1 MAEGGLKPRWAD
13 LAIAA
18 FLGLITL
25 IANVTGM
32 PYVLFP
38 ELGALG
44 WVIFSDRRHPWACSP
59 ALLML
64 TPFLAGLQGLWI
76 TRHLAYGPTAVL
88 LNVGLTLL
96 LIAALR
102 SPIVPALS
110 AGLLPLALGIHTW
123 TYPFSILIGT
133 GGLALVIALRARLA
147 QGSPPAE
154 GPEAPRPALWRLRG
168 SIQPLPP
175 LRDWLWPFGL
185 FLLGGLLLVR
195 LIGSPLVLFPP
206 LLVIAFE
213 TIVHRLHCPWRGRSL
228 SVWLV
233 ANGSAVVG
241 LALVR
246 GLGVGPVA
254 AFLAVLATLALL
266 KLARLPF
273 PPALGLALLPFV
285 IPHPPLTYPLFTMA
299 GSLWL
304 LVVVALQ
311 EALAGPGAGGGTGRG
326 TGSGAAAPGAEPRPA

>member
-1 MAEGGLKPRWAD
+1 VVEGRLKPHRAD
-13 LAIAA
+13 LAIAC
-18 FLGLITL
+18 FLALITL
-25 IANVTGM
+25 IANVTHM

-44 WVIFSDRRHPWACSP
+44 WVIFSDQRHPWARSP

-64 TPFLAGLQGLWI
+64 TPFLAAVQGLWI
-76 TRHLAYGPTAVL
+76 TRHLAYGSTAVL
-88 LNVGLTLL
+88 LNVAITLL

-123 TYPFSILIGT
+123 SYPFSILIGT
-133 GGLALVIALRARLA
+133 GGLALVIALRARRA
-147 QGSPPAE
+147 QGSPPGLE
-154 GPEAPRPALWRLRG
+154 PPEVPRPALWRLRG
-168 SIQPLPP
+168 SVQPLPP
-175 LRDWLWPFGL
+175 LRDWLLPFSV

-206 LLVIAFE
+206 LLVIGFE
-213 TIVHRLHCPWRGRSL
+213 MIVHRQHCPWRGRYL

-233 ANGSAVVG
+233 ANAAAVVG
-241 LALVR
+241 LALVKC
-246 GLGVGPVA
+246 LGVGPAA
-254 AFLAVLATLALL
+254 AFLAVLATLAFL

-285 IPHPPLTYPLFTMA
+285 ITDPPLTYPLFTLA

-304 LVVVALQ
+304 LVVVAVQ
-311 EALAGPGAGGGTGRG
+311 EATAGPGGGELAP
-326 TGSGAAAPGAEPRPA
+326 GAAAGTA

>member
-1 MAEGGLKPRWAD
+1 MVEGRLKFGRAD

-18 FLGLITL
+18 FLALITA
-25 IANVTGM
+25 IANATGM

-44 WVIFSDRRHPWACSP
+44 WVIFGDGRHPWARSP

-64 TPFLAGLQGLWI
+64 TPFLAAVQGLWI

-96 LIAALR
+96 VIAALR

-123 TYPFSILIGT
+123 AYPFSILIGT
-133 GGLALVIALRARLA
+133 GGLALAIALRRRRGRSR
-147 QGSPPAE
+147 QPVE
-154 GPEAPRPALWRLRG
+154 GPAVCSPLASIPRFALVLLRG
-168 SIQPLPP
+168 RSQPLPP
-175 LRDWLWPFGL
+175 LRGWALPFGVL
-185 FLLGGLLLVR
+185 LLGGLLLVR

-206 LLVIAFE
+206 LLVIAYE
-213 TIVHRLHCPWRGRSL
+213 MIVHRQHCPWRGRYLSL
-228 SVWLV
+228 VLV
-233 ANGSAVVG
+233 ANTAAVVG
-241 LALVR
+241 LGLVKS
-246 GLGVGPVA
+246 LGVGPAA

-266 KLARLPF
+266 KLARLPL

-285 IPHPPLTYPLFTMA
+285 IPQPPLSYPLFTLA

-304 LVVVALQ
+304 VLVVAAQ
-311 EALAGPGAGGGTGRG
+311 EAWVKRYTKN
-326 TGSGAAAPGAEPRPA
+326 TRPTQ

>member
-1 MAEGGLKPRWAD
+1 MVEGRLKLGRPD

-18 FLGLITL
+18 FLALITA
-25 IANVTGM
+25 IANATGM

-44 WVIFSDRRHPWACSP
+44 WVIFSNARHPWARSP

-64 TPFLAGLQGLWI
+64 TPFLAAVQGLWI

-96 LIAALR
+96 VIAALR

-123 TYPFSILIGT
+123 SYPFSILIGT
-133 GGLALVIALRARLA
+133 GGLALLIVLRRRWHLSSAVLQA
-147 QGSPPAE
+147 D
-154 GPEAPRPALWRLRG
+154 GPAPRSA
-168 SIQPLPP
+168 LPP
-175 LRDWLWPFGL
+175 LKGWALPFGV
-185 FLLGGLLLVR
+185 FLLGGLVLAG

-213 TIVHRLHCPWRGRSL
+213 MIVHRQHCPWRGRSGAVL
-228 SVWLV
+228 VV
-233 ANGSAVVG
+233 ANSAAVMGLG
-241 LALVR
+241 LAR
-246 GLGVGPVA
+246 TLGVTPAA

-266 KLARLPF
+266 KLAQLPF

-285 IPHPPLTYPLFTMA
+285 IPQPPLTYPLLTLA

-304 LVVVALQ
+304 LLLVAAQ
-311 EALAGPGAGGGTGRG
+311 EAWVRRYRADASLP
-326 TGSGAAAPGAEPRPA
+326 

>member
-1 MAEGGLKPRWAD
+1 MVEGRLKFGRAD

-18 FLGLITL
+18 FLALITA
-25 IANVTGM
+25 IANATGM

-44 WVIFSDRRHPWACSP
+44 WVIFGDARHPWARSP

-64 TPFLAGLQGLWI
+64 TPFLAAVQGLWI

-96 LIAALR
+96 VIAALR

-133 GGLALVIALRARLA
+133 GGLALLIALRRRWGGARQPVEAAASSSPLA
-147 QGSPPAE
+147 SP
-154 GPEAPRPALWRLRG
+154 PRPALWLLRG
-168 SIQPLPP
+168 GAQPLPP
-175 LRDWLWPFGL
+175 LREWALPFGV

-213 TIVHRLHCPWRGRSL
+213 MIAHRQHCPWRGRYGA
-228 SVWLV
+228 VLV
-233 ANGSAVVG
+233 VTNAAALVG
-241 LALVR
+241 LTLVKTLGLVPAATCLAALV
-246 GLGVGPVA
+246 
-254 AFLAVLATLALL
+254 TLALL

-285 IPHPPLTYPLFTMA
+285 IPQPPLSYPLFTLA
-299 GSLWL
+299 GSLWVL
-304 LVVVALQ
+304 LVVAMQ
-311 EALAGPGAGGGTGRG
+311 EAWLRRQPGQA
-326 TGSGAAAPGAEPRPA
+326 SLP